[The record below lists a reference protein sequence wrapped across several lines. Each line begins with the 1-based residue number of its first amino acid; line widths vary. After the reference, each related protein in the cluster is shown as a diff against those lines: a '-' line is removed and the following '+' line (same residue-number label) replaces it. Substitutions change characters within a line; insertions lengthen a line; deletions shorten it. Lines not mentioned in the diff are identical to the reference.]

1 MSTKNKLTWLRR
13 ILVVKIALS
22 FLFWGLPFLFF
33 PLSILQRSGVSVT
46 GDPIYLRLLG
56 AVIIALGVAYFYA
69 WKDPVHNVAILKAG
83 VVDNGLVTLVS
94 LFFII
99 FRDLRS
105 PIMVISA
112 VLTLFFFIS
121 FILLM
126 PKTEAV

>member
-1 MSTKNKLTWLRR
+1 MVRNNKNLWLKR

-33 PLSILQRSGVSVT
+33 PLSFLQRSGVSIT

-56 AVIIALGVAYFYA
+56 AVILALGVAYWYA

-83 VVDNGLVTLVS
+83 VVDNGLVTLVTLYFV
-94 LFFII
+94 LFQG
-99 FRDLRS
+99 FRS
-105 PIMVISA
+105 TIMLISA
-112 VLTLFFFIS
+112 LLTLFFFIS

-126 PKTEAV
+126 PKADAA